1 MPTTRSPRL
10 RNSCVNGKAV
20 GFVAEALPRTPPLSD
35 MGMQMRSSP
44 RPGRRSPTPEPPGT
58 ARAHFDRPSGQT
70 LAAPGEPGVALE
82 VPDRGDD
89 LTPRPTHFLRSVV
102 CHEARLRR
110 QRPLTSANASARRVC
125 SRICVK
131 VPGWR
136 LSGSGKRP
144 ACPGQHRHRA
154 VGAPP
159 RQRTARGAT
168 VHCARRLT
176 CGIPAPA
183 RWSR

>member
-144 ACPGQHRHRA
+144 ACPGSAPAPRCGRA
-154 VGAPP
+154 TTAADGP
-159 RQRTARGAT
+159 RGRPSTARAD
-168 VHCARRLT
+168 
-176 CGIPAPA
+176 
-183 RWSR
+183 